1 VTTFPSPAARRLRL
15 VVLCASQFL
24 LIMDFAIVNVAL
36 PSIQRSLGFSDAD
49 LAWVTSGYAL
59 TFGGFLLLAG
69 RVADVTGRRRTYLV
83 GISAFTAASAICGL
97 AASPAMLLAGRA
109 AQGVGAALTAASALA
124 LIATAFA
131 PGRERT
137 RALAAWGAMGG
148 LGAGCGVVLGGA
160 LTQLAGWQ
168 AVFLLNL
175 PVGILL
181 VAGGVLALPAD
192 RPGRSGRFG
201 VRQAV
206 TATGG
211 VGVLML
217 ALTGAE
223 DAWTSPDTLA
233 RFALAAALLALFAIG
248 ERRSEARLLPVGLLG
263 RSAPVSIVALGIGT
277 ITAAYFFLSPYLQ
290 QGLGY
295 GPLAAGL
302 AYIVVPA
309 GMVSGSAVAA
319 RLVCRVP
326 AHVTVALGCGAM
338 ALGLIYLSR
347 APIPGTYLVDVL
359 PGLALLGFGRGVSS
373 PPHVSLALD
382 RVEAKDAGAAS
393 GLMNTSIQVGAA
405 LGLSG
410 CAVVASQASDHV
422 LHEGGAADAALAA
435 GTHVALA
442 VLAVLAAVSGILAAV
457 AMRPA
462 PTSGTRR
469 PARGLAVSR
478 G

>member
-1 VTTFPSPAARRLRL
+1 
-15 VVLCASQFL
+15 
-24 LIMDFAIVNVAL
+24 
-36 PSIQRSLGFSDAD
+36 
-49 LAWVTSGYAL
+49 
-59 TFGGFLLLAG
+59 
-69 RVADVTGRRRTYLV
+69 
-83 GISAFTAASAICGL
+83 
-97 AASPAMLLAGRA
+97 
-109 AQGVGAALTAASALA
+109 
-124 LIATAFA
+124 
-131 PGRERT
+131 
-137 RALAAWGAMGG
+137 
-148 LGAGCGVVLGGA
+148 
-160 LTQLAGWQ
+160 
-168 AVFLLNL
+168 
-175 PVGILL
+175 
-181 VAGGVLALPAD
+181 
-192 RPGRSGRFG
+192 
-201 VRQAV
+201 
-206 TATGG
+206 
-211 VGVLML
+211 
-217 ALTGAE
+217 
-223 DAWTSPDTLA
+223 
-233 RFALAAALLALFAIG
+233 
-248 ERRSEARLLPVGLLG
+248 
-263 RSAPVSIVALGIGT
+263 
-277 ITAAYFFLSPYLQ
+277 
-290 QGLGY
+290 
-295 GPLAAGL
+295 
-302 AYIVVPA
+302 
-309 GMVSGSAVAA
+309 
-319 RLVCRVP
+319 
-326 AHVTVALGCGAM
+326 M